1 MKTNEEITLYEPE
14 NYRKNYKA
22 YLVGLLTKDYEF
34 CENNDEAKKKRNK
47 LVLELGNDGKM
58 IKNKSERSYKLY
70 IDPDAKENK
79 DFYSALSDFLNASRI
94 SRKNNKILS
103 FEANED
109 SHGMI
114 TVHYKDQNGKE
125 QHFTVHSDQL
135 GFSAVPWIYFRK
147 NYPLSRYLEM
157 QKNKLDKQKNK
168 SDQDLDAVA
177 DFLTVY
183 VYTTRTLGGSFLWP
197 ETLWKDYNKSR
208 GNGKIYKSDNK
219 DNNKGN
225 NIGYIEDR
233 VDLTLLEIKHYFEYR
248 ELDDKKN
255 FKYSGDILFR
265 YYDNL
270 DAQTWFGFFDS
281 FEDYVDFFMFNDFVY
296 KDKQTKEYTPINI
309 LTGEPFEKDYLN
321 YEKDV
326 LKGLEE
332 YKLKAMLDLVMRK
345 VKTRSENM
353 EKLIAKYNQTND
365 TKGEPNENILHE

>member
-1 MKTNEEITLYEPE
+1 METNKKIKSYGLTSLNGDYKKYLLYLLE
-14 NYRKNYKA
+14 NEYEFYKSKEA
-22 YLVGLLTKDYEF
+22 ENVCCELLTK
-34 CENNDEAKKKRNK
+34 
-47 LVLELGNDGKM
+47 L
-58 IKNKSERSYKLY
+58 NKSGDIVYDVCKSECKIYN
-70 IDPDAKENK
+70 DPDNK
-79 DFYSALSDFLNASRI
+79 KNTDFYDKLANFLNASRI
-94 SRKNNKILS
+94 SRKNNNILS
-103 FEANED
+103 FEANEAPY
-109 SHGMI
+109 GMI
-114 TVHYKDQNGKE
+114 TVYYKDNYGNK

-157 QKNKLDKQKNK
+157 QKNKLDKLKNK
-168 SDQDLDAVA
+168 SDKKPETVA
-177 DFLTVY
+177 KFLSEY

-197 ETLWKDYNKSR
+197 ESWYKAYNMNR
-208 GNGKIYKSDNK
+208 GNGKNDNK
-219 DNNKGN
+219 DNNKDN

-270 DAQTWFGFFDS
+270 DAQTWFDFFDS
-281 FEDYVDFFMFNDFVY
+281 FEDYVDFFMFNDFVD

-326 LKGLEE
+326 LKVLEE
-332 YKLKAMLDLVMRK
+332 DKLKEMLERVRDMVEKRTKKMEDLINEYK
-345 VKTRSENM
+345 
-353 EKLIAKYNQTND
+353 QTND
-365 TKGEPNENILHE
+365 TKGEKHENILHE

>member
-79 DFYSALSDFLNASRI
+79 DFYSAMSDFLNAARI

-103 FEANED
+103 FEANEAPY
-109 SHGMI
+109 GMI
-114 TVHYKDQNGKE
+114 TVYYKDQYGNE

-147 NYPLSRYLEM
+147 DYPLSRYLEM
-157 QKNKLDKQKNK
+157 QKNKLDKLKNK
-168 SDQDLDAVA
+168 SDIDAVA
-177 DFLTVY
+177 KFLTEY

-197 ETLWKDYNKSR
+197 ETLHEQYNKYR
-208 GNGKIYKSDNK
+208 GNGN
-219 DNNKGN
+219 
-225 NIGYIEDR
+225 YIEDR

-255 FKYSGDILFR
+255 FKYSGDILFSR
-265 YYDNL
+265 YKIP

-281 FEDYVDFFMFNDFVY
+281 FEDYVDFFLFNGFV
-296 KDKQTKEYTPINI
+296 KEINKNGKKEYMPINI
-309 LTGEPFEKDYLN
+309 LTGDLKYETNTLKDIKDEKQ
-321 YEKDV
+321 
-326 LKGLEE
+326 
-332 YKLKAMLDLVMRK
+332 LKAMLDLVMDK
-345 VKTRSENM
+345 VAKRTKKM
-353 EKLIAKYNQTND
+353 EDLINEYKQIND
-365 TKGEPNENILHE
+365 TKGEKHENILHE

>member
-1 MKTNEEITLYEPE
+1 MKTICMKTNEEITSYEPE
-14 NYRKNYKA
+14 NFEENYKA
-22 YLVGLLTKDYEF
+22 YLVDLLSTNYKTYE
-34 CENNDEAKKKRNK
+34 NK
-47 LVLELGNDGKM
+47 GDAEKERKIIWKQLGD
-58 IKNKSERSYKLY
+58 SETAYCDIY
-70 IDPDAKENK
+70 IDPDGKENT

-103 FEANED
+103 FEANEAPY
-109 SHGMI
+109 GMI
-114 TVHYKDQNGKE
+114 TVYYKDQYGNE

-197 ETLWKDYNKSR
+197 ESWYKGYNMNR
-208 GNGKIYKSDNK
+208 GNGKNDKSDNN
-219 DNNKGN
+219 DNDQDN

-248 ELDDKKN
+248 ELEDKKK
-255 FKYSGDILFR
+255 FKYSGDILFSR
-265 YYDNL
+265 YKIP

-281 FEDYVDFFMFNDFVY
+281 FEDYVDFFLFNDFV
-296 KDKQTKEYTPINI
+296 KATVTDGKKEYMPINI
-309 LTGEPFEKDYLN
+309 LNGEPFEKDYLS

-326 LKGLEE
+326 LKNICEKGLKDVLERVRDMVEKRTIRMEDLINE
-332 YKLKAMLDLVMRK
+332 YK
-345 VKTRSENM
+345 
-353 EKLIAKYNQTND
+353 QTND
-365 TKGEPNENILHE
+365 TKGETNENILHE

>member
-22 YLVGLLTKDYEF
+22 YLVGLLSTNYKTYENKGDA
-34 CENNDEAKKKRNK
+34 EKEYNK
-47 LVLELGNDGKM
+47 LVSELGSNGKM

-70 IDPDAKENK
+70 IDPDGKENT
-79 DFYSALSDFLNASRI
+79 DFYSALSNFLNASRI

-103 FEANED
+103 FEANEAPY
-109 SHGMI
+109 GMI
-114 TVHYKDQNGKE
+114 TVYYKDKYGNK
-125 QHFTVHSDQL
+125 QHFTVHSDQF
-135 GFSAVPWIYFRK
+135 GFSAVPCIYFRK

-157 QKNKLDKQKNK
+157 QKNKSDK
-168 SDQDLDAVA
+168 DPDAIA
-177 DFLTVY
+177 EFLANY
-183 VYTTRTLGGSFLWP
+183 VYTTRTIGGSFLWP
-197 ETLWKDYNKSR
+197 ESWYKGYNMNR
-208 GNGKIYKSDNK
+208 GNGRRTKGKI
-219 DNNKGN
+219 KGN
-225 NIGYIEDR
+225 AGYIEDR

-309 LTGEPFEKDYLN
+309 LTGTPFDKDYLN
-321 YEKDV
+321 YKTNTLKEIEDEKQ
-326 LKGLEE
+326 
-332 YKLKAMLDLVMRK
+332 LKAMLDLVMDK
-345 VKTRSENM
+345 VAERTKKM
-353 EKLIAKYNQTND
+353 EDLINEYKQTND
-365 TKGEPNENILHE
+365 TKGEKHENILHE